1 MCTMC
6 TVVCTLKNNGTHPQ
20 AFNINAFRAVC
31 TMCTIHAHTRTRE
44 ISKATT
50 YNFLSIILN
59 IHLSK
64 KHSHV
69 REYYLNGTHGTHL
82 SESFIY
88 KGFPVFTFFKN
99 LTHMINMVHIDN
111 KNG

>member
-6 TVVCTLKNNGTHPQ
+6 TVMCTLENNGTHLQ
-20 AFNINAFRAVC
+20 AFNTKAFSLVC
-31 TMCTIHAHTRTRE
+31 TMCTIHAHARMRE
-44 ISKATT
+44 ISKTHT
-50 YNFLSIILN
+50 FDFLSIILN
-59 IHLSK
+59 TQLSK

-69 REYYLNGTHGTHL
+69 RESYLNGTHGTHL

-99 LTHMINMVHIDN
+99 LTHMVHMVHIDN
-111 KNG
+111 KSG